1 MNNPHQ
7 PLTVPWDR
15 QPSPTTSQG
24 VPAQAAAGP
33 TAARSLRQRWAGF
46 TASRYGAP
54 SQVLLRGSGA
64 GLVALVAAAV
74 QAHDNPGVLCPLRRF
89 TGVPCPGCGS
99 TSVFMDL
106 GAGHV
111 GAAIAANPVTVLVGI
126 GLLLAPLGGGAWW
139 WRQTARRQNA
149 VIWTA
154 AAVSWVWQLHRFGF
168 LPT

>member
-1 MNNPHQ
+1 VNNPHQ
-7 PLTVPWDR
+7 PLTVPWDPQR
-15 QPSPTTSQG
+15 SSVAP
-24 VPAQAAAGP
+24 
-33 TAARSLRQRWAGF
+33 AARQSLQRRWAGF
-46 TASRYGAP
+46 TASRFGAP
-54 SQVLLRGSGA
+54 GRVLLRGTSA
-64 GLVALVAAAV
+64 GMLALVAAAV

-106 GAGHV
+106 GGGHV
-111 GAAIAANPVTVLVGI
+111 EAAIAANPVTVLVGI

-139 WRQTARRQNA
+139 WRQTARRQNT

-154 AAVSWVWQLHRFGF
+154 AAVSWIWQLHRFGF